1 MVIFMA
7 ATVQIVG
14 YYGAA
19 PGTKT
24 PLTVQ
29 RYNTAIPSLRDPG
42 LATPNNVPPEGET
55 YRSCW
60 VFTGAEITGGAY
72 SQLTN
77 FRWGTPGT
85 IKGDWGLGS
94 GKVQVALK
102 DGAVDAGCPV
112 ASYFAPTG
120 VSGLYGY
127 DIKDATYGIP
137 YYKDEV
143 IACADADN
151 YTTTNPLVFD
161 TTVYTT
167 ASELKVT
174 KLVTHQLV
182 LEDDTDFGE
191 KSEISNFVRWQEI

>member
-1 MVIFMA
+1 MA
-7 ATVQIVG
+7 AIVQIIG

-24 PLTVQ
+24 ALTVQ
-29 RYNTAIPSLRDPG
+29 RYNTAIPSQRDPG
-42 LATPNNVPPEGET
+42 LAYPNNIPPSGET

-60 VFTGAEITGGAY
+60 VYTGAEIIGGTY

-77 FRWGTPGT
+77 WRWGTPTT

-120 VSGLYGY
+120 VAGQYGY
-127 DIKDATYGIP
+127 DIKDATHGKP

-143 IACADADN
+143 IACADADT
-151 YTTTNPLVFD
+151 YGTTNPLVFD
-161 TTVYTT
+161 SSVITP
-167 ASELKVT
+167 ASESKIT

-182 LEDDTDFGE
+182 IEDDSTFGE
-191 KSEISNFVRWQEI
+191 KAELSNFLRWLEI

>member
-1 MVIFMA
+1 MA

-24 PLTVQ
+24 ALTVQ
-29 RYNTAIPSLRDPG
+29 RYNTAIPSQRDPG
-42 LATPNNVPPEGET
+42 LSYPNNVPPTGET

-60 VFTGAEITGGAY
+60 MYTGAEITGGTY

-77 FRWGTPGT
+77 FRWGTPGN
-85 IKGDWGLGS
+85 IKSAWGLGS

-102 DGAVDAGCPV
+102 DTGDHGCPV
-112 ASYFAPTG
+112 ASYEAPTG
-120 VSGLYGY
+120 VSGSYGY
-127 DIKDATYGIP
+127 DIKDTTHGHTF
-137 YYKDEV
+137 YKDETV
-143 IACADADN
+143 ACADADN
-151 YTTTNPLVFD
+151 YTTTSPLTFD
-161 TTVYTT
+161 STVYTP
-167 ASELKVT
+167 ASALKVT

-191 KSEISNFVRWQEI
+191 KSELSNFVRWQEI

>member
-1 MVIFMA
+1 MA

-14 YYGAA
+14 FYGPA

-24 PLTVQ
+24 ALTVQ
-29 RYNTAIPSLRDPG
+29 RYNTAIPSQRDPG

-60 VFTGAEITGGAY
+60 VFTGAEIIGGTY

-77 FRWGTPGT
+77 WRWGTPTT
-85 IKGDWGLGS
+85 IKGDWHLGS

-102 DGAVDAGCPV
+102 DGGVDAGCPV

-120 VSGLYGY
+120 VPGLYGY
-127 DIKDATYGIP
+127 DIKDPDHGIP
-137 YYKDEV
+137 YFKNEV
-143 IACADADN
+143 IACADAD
-151 YTTTNPLVFD
+151 TFGTTNPLVFD
-161 TTVYTT
+161 SGIYTP

-182 LEDDTDFGE
+182 LAADSEFGE
-191 KSEISNFVRWQEI
+191 KSELSNFIRWQEI